1 MRIGLHHPLVYVN
14 LIFFVFVCIQF
25 WLISLFTQ
33 TTWLIDPYWTIVPPL
48 VTYYYA
54 LHPLKG
60 LVDETRVSV
69 TCGLIVFW
77 ALSLTYSYFRREEWM
92 LGARE
97 DWRFADMRKKNPTL
111 FSFTSFFLA
120 YVSQQPM
127 LLGITLPIWAVNFG
141 ADAMRPFNMLDII
154 AFTGCILSIILARVA
169 DYQLRNF
176 MVANEKRAKN

>member
-1 MRIGLHHPLVYVN
+1 M
-14 LIFFVFVCIQF
+14 
-25 WLISLFTQ
+25 
-33 TTWLIDPYWTIVPPL
+33 
-48 VTYYYA
+48 
-54 LHPLKG
+54 
-60 LVDETRVSV
+60 

-154 AFTGCILSIILARVA
+154 AFIGCILSIILARVA